1 MQLMI
6 SDSKNNNIVC
16 LDVRPIL
23 SEGTDPFNA
32 IMETVK
38 SLKEE
43 QTLQIINTFQP
54 LPLITK
60 LEQNGYKSWTEQ
72 PEAGIFHTFFK
83 KDRKVKKAMG
93 PILMEENLKFDTIY
107 KKFVGKLKSI
117 DVRHLEMPEP
127 MTTILEELEQ
137 LPDGFALFV
146 DHKKVPQFLLPELE
160 ERNFEI
166 HYEKRGL
173 DHLQLLIFKK

>member
-1 MQLMI
+1 MT
-6 SDSKNNNIVC
+6 SFSKNNSIVS
-16 LDVRPIL
+16 LDVRPVL
-23 SEGTDPFNA
+23 SGGNDPFLL

-38 SLKEE
+38 TLKEG

-60 LEQNGYKSWTEQ
+60 LEQSGYKSWTEQ
-72 PEAGIFHTFFK
+72 PESGGFHTFFK
-83 KDRKVKKAMG
+83 KDAASEKEIE
-93 PILMEENLKFDTIY
+93 PTLIEESLKFDALY
-107 KKFVGKLKSI
+107 KTFVGKLKSV

-137 LPDGFALFV
+137 LPEGFALFV
-146 DHKKVPQFLLPELE
+146 DHKKVPQFILPELE

-166 HYEKRGL
+166 HYKKRSL

>member
-1 MQLMI
+1 MSIIPKDKSL
-6 SDSKNNNIVC
+6 VC

-23 SEGTDPFNA
+23 SGGNDPFNT

-38 SLKEE
+38 NLKEG

-60 LEQNGYKSWTEQ
+60 LERSGYKSWTEKQ
-72 PEAGIFHTFFK
+72 ESGIFHTFFK
-83 KDRKVKKAMG
+83 KNKVVEEIDESNYAQ
-93 PILMEENLKFDTIY
+93 ENLNFDELY
-107 KKFVGKLKSI
+107 KTFVGKLKSI
-117 DVRHLEMPEP
+117 DVRNLEMPEP
-127 MTTILEELEQ
+127 MTTILEELEK
-137 LPDGFALFV
+137 LPEGFALFV

-166 HYEKRGL
+166 HYKEMAL
-173 DHLQLLIFKK
+173 EHLQLLIFKK

>member
-1 MQLMI
+1 MN
-6 SDSKNNNIVC
+6 SVSKSKAIVC

-23 SEGTDPFNA
+23 SEGSDPFNV

-38 SLKEE
+38 SLKEG
-43 QTLQIINTFQP
+43 QVLQIINTFQP

-60 LEQNGYKSWTEQ
+60 LEGNGYKSWTEQ
-72 PEAGIFHTFFK
+72 PEPGIFHTFFK
-83 KDRKVKKAMG
+83 KDKTIEKAIE
-93 PILMEENLKFDTIY
+93 PTVIEENLNFDNLY
-107 KKFVGKLKSI
+107 KTFVGKLKSI

-127 MTTILEELEQ
+127 MTTILEELEL
-137 LPDGFALFV
+137 LPEGFALFV

-166 HYEKRGL
+166 HYKKRSF

>member
-1 MQLMI
+1 MT
-6 SDSKNNNIVC
+6 SFSKNNNIVS
-16 LDVRPIL
+16 LDVRPVL
-23 SEGTDPFNA
+23 SGGSDPFLL
-32 IMETVK
+32 IMETLK
-38 SLKEE
+38 KLKEG

-60 LEQNGYKSWTEQ
+60 LEQSGFKSWTEQ
-72 PEAGIFHTFFK
+72 PESGVFHTFFK
-83 KDRKVKKAMG
+83 KDKATEKEIE
-93 PILMEENLKFDTIY
+93 PALMEERLKFDALY
-107 KKFVGKLKSI
+107 KTFLGKLKSV

-127 MTTILEELEQ
+127 MTSILEALEQ
-137 LPDGFALFV
+137 LPKGFALFV

-166 HYEKRGL
+166 HFKKRSI

>member
-1 MQLMI
+1 MT
-6 SDSKNNNIVC
+6 SFSENKNIIC

-23 SEGTDPFNA
+23 SGGTDPFTK

-38 SLKEE
+38 SLKEG

-60 LEQNGYKSWTEQ
+60 LEQSGYKSWTEK
-72 PEAGIFHTFFK
+72 PESGIFHTFFK
-83 KDRKVKKAMG
+83 KDTTVEKEVE
-93 PILMEENLKFDTIY
+93 PILMEENLKFDALY
-107 KKFVGKLKSI
+107 KTFVGKLKSV

-137 LPDGFALFV
+137 LPEGFALFV
-146 DHKKVPQFLLPELE
+146 EHKKVPQFLLPELE
-160 ERNFEI
+160 ARNFEI
-166 HYEKRGL
+166 HYKKRSL

>member
-1 MQLMI
+1 MT
-6 SDSKNNNIVC
+6 SFSKNKDIVT

-23 SEGTDPFNA
+23 SGGTDPFNV
-32 IMETVK
+32 IMQTVK
-38 SLKEE
+38 TLKEG
-43 QTLQIINTFQP
+43 QILQIINTFQP

-60 LEQNGYKSWTEQ
+60 LEQNGYKSWTKQ
-72 PEAGIFHTFFK
+72 PESGVYHTFFK
-83 KDRKVKKAMG
+83 KDAALEKAIE
-93 PILMEENLKFDTIY
+93 PTLTEESLKFDALY
-107 KKFVGKLKSI
+107 KTFVGKLKSI

-137 LPDGFALFV
+137 LPKGFALFV

-166 HYEKRGL
+166 HYKKRSL
-173 DHLQLLIFKK
+173 DHLQLLIFKNK